1 MQKANHWCLKCPLLK
16 PLNLHGQATWDRVDP
31 HLHLHVWNLSWVFVD
46 IMLYT
51 HSLKELEKRW
61 TSSARKETESQVG
74 AGGASPKPPKQVA
87 WGWDKNKSPCW
98 VCGLAFIAPSC
109 YLWGHL
115 ISHSN
120 FPLKT
125 PSRWLCRLPAS
136 WIKASDSSVFH
147 QIARFPSEWSPW
159 LTPIK
164 TELAGLPRGPVAKT
178 LRSQCRGTGFNTWSG
193 N

>member
-1 MQKANHWCLKCPLLK
+1 M
-16 PLNLHGQATWDRVDP
+16 
-31 HLHLHVWNLSWVFVD
+31 
-46 IMLYT
+46 
-51 HSLKELEKRW
+51 
-61 TSSARKETESQVG
+61 G

-178 LRSQCRGTGFNTWSG
+178 LRSQCRGLGSIPGQETRSHKLQQKLPQAATKTQHSQVNK
-193 N
+193 